1 MPLKRHPSLQPYSRE
16 HHHELLLVWKIR
28 EGVRKN
34 IEVIRIADYCLYYYL
49 NFLLAHFEDEEK
61 NILSRLP
68 QDNEDVICILR
79 EHVLMKNMIRQISA
93 HASNSYHLL
102 LAFADLLE
110 KHTRFEERT
119 FFKTLQ
125 ESLPEDVLNSIE
137 ADEAEMNFTEAWRD
151 EFWEQELPGTTLLT

>member
-34 IEVIRIADYCLYYYL
+34 IPVIRIADYCLYYYL

-61 NILSRLP
+61 NILSKLP
-68 QDNEDVICILR
+68 QDNEDVIAILR
-79 EHVLMKNMIRQISA
+79 EHVMLKNMIRQISA
-93 HASNSYHLL
+93 HSSNSYHLL

-119 FFKTLQ
+119 FFKNLQ
-125 ESLPEDVLNSIE
+125 ETLGEDVLKSIE
-137 ADEAEMNFTEAWRD
+137 AEESATDFCETWRD
-151 EFWEQELPGTTLLT
+151 EFWESDSNEKHV